1 MDLEKLSDDEVN
13 MLIDEAKT
21 SLTNISINIPLVGKY
36 NLDMRVKG
44 ETSNLIYTFHAR
56 RGKIE
61 NKYSMH
67 IRFKET
73 NTHLVRLCI
82 NGSAHH
88 NSDGTKVSGN
98 HLHIYKFN
106 GQHPEAY
113 AYSLK
118 DYEFDE
124 SDPLDKAIS
133 NFIKLLHIEQ

>member
-1 MDLEKLSDDEVN
+1 MDLEKLTDNEVN
-13 MLIDEAKT
+13 MLIDEIKT

-36 NLDMRVKG
+36 KMDMKVTGK
-44 ETSNLIYTFHAR
+44 TSNLVYSFHAY
-56 RGKIE
+56 RGRIE

-73 NTHLVRLCI
+73 NAHLVRLCI

-98 HLHIYKFN
+98 HIHIYRFN
-106 GQHPEAY
+106 GKYPESY
-113 AYSLK
+113 AYPLE

-124 SDPLDKAIS
+124 NDPLDKALS
-133 NFIKLLHIEQ
+133 NFIKLLHIEE